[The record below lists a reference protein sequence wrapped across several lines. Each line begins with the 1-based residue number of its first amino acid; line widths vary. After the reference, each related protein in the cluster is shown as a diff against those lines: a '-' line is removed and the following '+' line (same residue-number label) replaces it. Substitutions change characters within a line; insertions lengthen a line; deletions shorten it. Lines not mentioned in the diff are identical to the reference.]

1 MQGRKYSP
9 ECLRVQTAGET
20 RIGTR
25 ERFSSTKEYTPII
38 SGHKMRP
45 DGEIQAADAEALY
58 SGLPA
63 DLEVADVE
71 TPLAVLDDRDRD
83 AVKVRLV
90 VRGLEVGVGM
100 AADHEIH
107 IAGTADEH
115 LIQIRLVLETDVG
128 EGDDEIVLLL
138 GLEVL
143 GPLVDHLGVLE
154 GGNPVGD
161 ILGDKNGDVRHE
173 AYDPDAH
180 TGLLDDGVR
189 LDVLGQGQGRGQ
201 RFRGGI
207 SSCGTHHQRRVF
219 PAQRPVAA
227 DGCRRG
233 PGIQDGHE
241 PGLPRLRG
249 IIFPDQGQEFLAC
262 EPGGLD

>member
-9 ECLRVQTAGET
+9 ERLRVQTAGET

-128 EGDDEIVLLL
+128 EGDDEIALLL

-161 ILGDKNGDVRHE
+161 ILGDKNGDVRHK

-189 LDVLGQGQGRGQ
+189 LDVLGQGQGR
-201 RFRGGI
+201 
-207 SSCGTHHQRRVF
+207 
-219 PAQRPVAA
+219 
-227 DGCRRG
+227 
-233 PGIQDGHE
+233 
-241 PGLPRLRG
+241 
-249 IIFPDQGQEFLAC
+249 
-262 EPGGLD
+262 